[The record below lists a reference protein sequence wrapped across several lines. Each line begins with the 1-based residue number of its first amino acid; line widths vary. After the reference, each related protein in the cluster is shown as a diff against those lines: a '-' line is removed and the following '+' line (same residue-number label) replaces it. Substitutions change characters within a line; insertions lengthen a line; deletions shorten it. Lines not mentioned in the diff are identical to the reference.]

1 MFQAVQPNYDPS
13 VQSSLERELKLEPP
27 NGFELPPLE
36 GEGLEARLFT
46 STYYDTPARSLAR
59 AGITLRRRLENG
71 VSRWQLKLP
80 RGENTRSEIEALG
93 GPAAPPDELLALLKL
108 HRGYGELEPVAT
120 LRTRRVGVRV
130 GDDEHA
136 VADVTLDVVDILEGS
151 TATGRF
157 SELEI
162 ELIDGDERDL
172 RKLGRAL
179 RRAGALSSDGRAK
192 VMRVLQLDKESV
204 PKRGASPVER
214 TRYMLGKQLRALE
227 TYDPGVRIDDDPED
241 LHKFRVATR
250 RARAIIRATRPLFG
264 TDLERLADE
273 LKWLAGVLGPVR
285 DLDVL
290 RQQLSH
296 EMADLDQDSQ
306 LGKPLLDGLAR
317 ERRARRKQLTAALDS
332 ERYLALPKVFN
343 KSLERLSSGN
353 PDVRLG
359 KLAAIEYRKLRA
371 AAEHLSPDLTDE
383 QIHALRIR
391 AKRARYAAELAG
403 GRRLV
408 AYIDALKRVQDVIG
422 EHQDAVV
429 AEHRIRSVAVGE
441 SGLVAGRL
449 IERERARKRARRAEY
464 PGALRKALRRGRKA
478 FRQP

>member
-1 MFQAVQPNYDPS
+1 MFQAVRPNYDPS

-27 NGFELPPLE
+27 DGFELPPLE

-93 GPAAPPDELLALLKL
+93 GPAPPDELLALLKL
-108 HRGYGELEPVAT
+108 HRAYGEVEPVAT
-120 LRTRRVGVRV
+120 LRTSRVGVRV

-136 VADVTLDVVDILEGS
+136 IADVTLDVVDILDDS

-162 ELIDGDERDL
+162 ELLDGDERDL

-179 RRAGALSSDGRAK
+179 RRAGARSSDGQAK
-192 VMRVLQLDKESV
+192 VMRVLQLDKERV
-204 PKRGASPVER
+204 PKRGAAAVER
-214 TRYMLGKQLRALE
+214 TSYMLGKQLRALE
-227 TYDPGVRIDDDPED
+227 TYDPGVRMDDDPED

-250 RARAIIRATRPLFG
+250 RARAIIRATRPVFG
-264 TDLERLADE
+264 ADLEPLADE

-290 RQQLSH
+290 RKHLSD
-296 EMADLDQDSQ
+296 EIADLDQDSR

-332 ERYLALPKVFN
+332 ERYLALVEVFGT
-343 KSLERLSSGN
+343 SLERLSPGN
-353 PDVRLG
+353 PDVRLR
-359 KLAAIEYRKLRA
+359 KLAAVEYRKLHA

-408 AYIDALKRVQDVIG
+408 AYIDALKCVQDVIG
-422 EHQDAVV
+422 DHQDAVV
-429 AEHRIRSVAVGE
+429 AEQRIRSVAVGE

-464 PGALRKALRRGRKA
+464 PDALRKALRRGRKA